1 MRYLNS
7 VSSRKMALRLLAVA
21 GLGISVSACTGD
33 FGLGYA
39 SDGYNDGYSQYGC
52 GDYDQ
57 FGNFYECDYRAGFS
71 NFGYSG
77 GWYNDFYYPGY
88 GMFLFDNYGRRY
100 NMHPQY
106 QRYWG
111 QQRYNWFRSN
121 RGHGYGGRGYGRGRG
136 HGGHGY
142 DGYGYD
148 NYGYDNYGY
157 DRYGHD
163 RYGRRGP
170 TEQERKRAVGSAAR
184 DIVTSQNGAIPS
196 DAPSNAAPPPNM
208 NNNGS
213 ARGDYGRGRGDRN
226 ESIGRAARNMSQP
239 SSPAPV
245 SAPAPQPRT
254 TTQSAPA
261 PRVYTPAPAPAPR
274 ASSSG
279 IGAAARQMT
288 RPR

>member
-21 GLGISVSACTGD
+21 GFGISVSACTGD

-71 NFGYSG
+71 NFGYGG
-77 GWYNDFYYPGY
+77 GWYNDFYYPGH
-88 GMFLFDNYGRRY
+88 GLFLFDNYGRRY

-136 HGGHGY
+136 RGHGGH
-142 DGYGYD
+142 GYD

-157 DRYGHD
+157 DRYGRD
-163 RYGRRGP
+163 RGP
-170 TEQERKRAVGSAAR
+170 SEQERKSAIGGAAR
-184 DIVTSQNGAIPS
+184 EMVANGQGS
-196 DAPSNAAPPPNM
+196 TEPSNAAPPPNVG
-208 NNNGS
+208 NRGERGS
-213 ARGDYGRGRGDRN
+213 YGRGRG
-226 ESIGRAARNMSQP
+226 SGIGSAARDMARP
-239 SSPAPV
+239 SNPAPV
-245 SAPAPQPRT
+245 SQPAQQPRT

-274 ASSSG
+274 ASSG